1 MLMTPELDTFRIDLR
16 SAKLCMELDC
26 NTIFDSVRHRHCPT
40 CGSVESY
47 PLESW
52 LNRDRSARGRSGR
65 REEWIE
71 AIPSLAR
78 PVWVERLVSR
88 RAQGDAPM
96 GPVPA
101 EAREPV
107 ALQRRAG

>member
-1 MLMTPELDTFRIDLR
+1 MTPEMDTFRIDLR
-16 SAKLCMELDC
+16 YAKLCMELDC
-26 NTIFDSVRHRHCPT
+26 NTIFDSARHRHCPT

-52 LNRDRSARGRSGR
+52 LNRDRSAVSR

-78 PVWVERLVSR
+78 PVWMERLAAR
-88 RAQGDAPM
+88 RAQSDSQM
-96 GPVPA
+96 VSVPA
-101 EAREPV
+101 EARERV
-107 ALQRRAG
+107 ALRRRAG

>member
-1 MLMTPELDTFRIDLR
+1 MTPEVDTSRIDLR
-16 SAKLCMELDC
+16 YASLCMELDC
-26 NTIFDSVRHRHCPT
+26 NTIFDSVRYRHCPT

-52 LNRDRSARGRSGR
+52 LNRERSASRL

-78 PVWVERLVSR
+78 PVWVER
-88 RAQGDAPM
+88 RATRG
-96 GPVPA
+96 A
-101 EAREPV
+101 EAAVVAAPVRER
-107 ALQRRAG
+107 AARRRAG

>member
-1 MLMTPELDTFRIDLR
+1 MLMTPEVETFRMDLR
-16 SAKLCMELDC
+16 YAKLCMELDC

-52 LNRDRSARGRSGR
+52 LNRGRSASRP

-78 PVWVERLVSR
+78 PVWAERLASR
-88 RAQGDAPM
+88 RAQVDAEM
-96 GPVPA
+96 VPVPA
-101 EAREPV
+101 ETRERV
-107 ALQRRAG
+107 SLRRRAG

>member
-1 MLMTPELDTFRIDLR
+1 MKLEQDTFRIELR
-16 SAKLCMELDC
+16 SAKLCVELDC
-26 NTIFDSVRHRHCPT
+26 NTVFDARMYRHCPT
-40 CGSVESY
+40 CASVESY

>member
-1 MLMTPELDTFRIDLR
+1 MLMTPEVDTFRIDLR

-26 NTIFDSVRHRHCPT
+26 NTIFDSGRYRHCPT

-52 LNRDRSARGRSGR
+52 LNRDRSAPRR

-78 PVWVERLVSR
+78 PIWMERLASR
-88 RAQGDAPM
+88 RAQSDTEM
-96 GPVPA
+96 VPVPA
-101 EAREPV
+101 EARERV
-107 ALQRRAG
+107 SRRRRAG

>member
-1 MLMTPELDTFRIDLR
+1 MTPDVDTFRMDLR
-16 SAKLCMELDC
+16 YAKLCMELDC
-26 NTIFDSVRHRHCPT
+26 NTIFDSGRYRHCPT

-52 LNRDRSARGRSGR
+52 LNRDRSAPRR

-78 PVWVERLVSR
+78 PVRLERRSARDAEADTPLV
-88 RAQGDAPM
+88 G
-96 GPVPA
+96 VPA
-101 EAREPV
+101 DTRARV
-107 ALQRRAG
+107 ALRWRAS